1 MAITTFATL
10 KTAIQNWLGD
20 TATLTSR
27 VDEFVSLAEDD
38 INMDLRVREMETSTN
53 LTVNAQTVALPTR
66 FAQAKRIYIDGD
78 PVRTLDYYP
87 PQDFWARYMS
97 TTTGKPKAFTIEG
110 ENFVFGP
117 TPDSSYTG
125 KLLYYQKLAAFSAD
139 ADTNTVLTT
148 RRGLYLYGS
157 LKHASLFLED
167 AEKAVYW
174 SGLYDQLLDKAHK
187 ADSKDRHGGAPLQ
200 ARTQYY
206 GG

>member
-38 INMDLRVREMETSTN
+38 INMDLRVREMEASSD
-53 LTVNAQTVALPTR
+53 LTISAQTVALPTR
-66 FAQAKRIYIDGD
+66 FAQAKRIYISGS
-78 PVRTLDYYP
+78 PVKPLIYYP
-87 PQDFWARYMS
+87 PQDFWSRYLS
-97 TTTGKPKAFTIEG
+97 TDGGEPKAFTIEG

-117 TPDSSYTG
+117 VPGTSYTG

-148 RRGLYLYGS
+148 KRGLYLYGS
-157 LKHASLFLED
+157 LKHASLYLED
-167 AEKAVYW
+167 SAKAAYW
-174 SGLYDQLLDKAHK
+174 AGLYNEVLDKAHR

-200 ARTQYY
+200 ARSQYN